1 MYSLSEFYGIQV
13 KLAERL
19 VNWSFAD
26 RVFFANSGT
35 EANEAAIKFARKYQT
50 EMTSRKGDT
59 PWFKFG
65 ELRSA
70 SELVSFSSGFHGRTL
85 GALALT
91 SKAQY
96 RTPFEPLIPGSKS
109 YQISLSSQF
118 SGPASCKLNMFLTAM
133 SYS

>member
-1 MYSLSEFYGIQV
+1 MPCLDARWIPRLSPMFDLYGQV
-13 KLAERL
+13 RLAERL
-19 VNWSFAD
+19 VKSSFAD

-50 EMTSRKGDT
+50 VMSSQRADT
-59 PWFKFG
+59 RWFKIG
-65 ELRSA
+65 KPRSA

-96 RTPFEPLIPGSKS
+96 RTPFEPLIPGQALNHFNS
-109 YQISLSSQF
+109 ISMRYLCN
-118 SGPASCKLNMFLTAM
+118 GG
-133 SYS
+133 